1 MRHYL
6 KQLIIA
12 IVAFYVA
19 FTLVPTI
26 NLGADP
32 QNILY
37 FIGGILLISL
47 VIHPIF
53 SIILLPINILTMGL
67 VSYVLNIALIFAL
80 IQFLPGFSV
89 AAYDFPGANI
99 QGFVIPPAKLTQ
111 ISTILAV
118 AVIITVVQKV
128 LHIIFE

>member
-1 MRHYL
+1 MRHYI

-12 IVAFYVA
+12 VVGFYVA

-26 NLGADP
+26 NLGSDP
-32 QNILY
+32 QNIL
-37 FIGGILLISL
+37 FAIGGILLISL

-53 SIILLPINILTMGL
+53 SIILLPINILTLGL
-67 VSYVLNIALIFAL
+67 VSFVLNVALIFAL
-80 IQFLPGFSV
+80 IQFLPGFTV
-89 AAYDFPGANI
+89 TAYDFPGANI
-99 QGFVIPPAKLTQ
+99 QGFVIPPANLTQ

-118 AVIITVVQKV
+118 AVIITTVQKI